1 MSKLT
6 KNISFST
13 LVREAEKLFPDHQK
27 KDIRIFD
34 VSTPR
39 MPEPQNIQIS
49 LNQLNHTPGKK
60 VTSAFHQKFVLKI
73 HLTGSSIGC
82 IEKNQYCF
90 KPGEGILVFPF
101 QFHRILETPEKKGQ
115 FRLLANFTLSQEAH
129 ALLEPL
135 RDRIIRFSPKEIYL
149 ISRMLRHAAGK
160 QPDDDREAVFAL
172 SFLLVSLLD
181 RASDETKTGTTLLH
195 PFQAAI
201 DYIHA
206 HFREHLTG
214 KEIAF
219 ALGCSESGLRKMFLH
234 GLGQTPG
241 NLMQDLRLNDAAE
254 KLRSSDF
261 SIQEISRLSGFSN
274 PYSFSRAFHKR
285 FKLSP
290 RDFRKT

>member
-1 MSKLT
+1 MSKKA

-13 LVREAEKLFPDHQK
+13 LIRNAEKLFPDHLK
-27 KDIRIFD
+27 KDIRVFD
-34 VSTPR
+34 VAAPR
-39 MPEPQNIQIS
+39 MPAPQNIQIS

-60 VTSAFHQKFVLKI
+60 ITSAFHQKFVLKI
-73 HLTGSSIGC
+73 HLTGTSIGC
-82 IEKNQYCF
+82 VEKNQYCF

-101 QFHRILETPEKKGQ
+101 QFHRILDTPEENGQ
-115 FRLLANFTLSQEAH
+115 FRLLANFTLSQQDH

-135 RDRIIRFSPKEIYL
+135 RDRIIRFSAKEISL
-149 ISRMLRHAAGK
+149 IARMLQHATGTG
-160 QPDDDREAVFAL
+160 PDDHREAVFAL
-172 SFLLVSLLD
+172 SSLLVSMLE
-181 RASDETKTGTTLLH
+181 RSSEEHKSGTFLQH
-195 PFQAAI
+195 PLQAAV

-206 HFREHLTG
+206 HFREHLTV

-234 GLGQTPG
+234 GIGQTPG

-254 KLRSSDF
+254 KLRSTDL

-290 RDFRKT
+290 RDFRKI

>member
-1 MSKLT
+1 MSIKT

-13 LVREAEKLFPDHQK
+13 LIREAEKLFPEHQK
-27 KDIRIFD
+27 QDIRIFD
-34 VSTPR
+34 VSASR
-39 MPEPQNIQIS
+39 MPVPQNIQIS

-73 HLTGSSIGC
+73 HLTGTSIGC
-82 IEKNQYCF
+82 VEKNRYCF

-101 QFHRILETPEKKGQ
+101 QFHRIIDTPEENGQ
-115 FRLLANFTLSQEAH
+115 FRLLANFTLSQQDH

-135 RDRIIRFSPKEIYL
+135 RDRIIRFSEKETAL
-149 ISRMLRHAAGK
+149 IFRMLQHAAGTN
-160 QPDDDREAVFAL
+160 PDDHREAVFAL
-172 SFLLVSLLD
+172 SSLLVSLLE
-181 RASDETKTGTTLLH
+181 RASDENKIGTTLLH
-195 PFQAAI
+195 PIQAAI

-206 HFREHLTG
+206 HFREHLTV

-234 GLGQTPG
+234 GIGQTPG

-254 KLRSSDF
+254 KLRSSDL

-290 RDFRKT
+290 RDFRKI